1 MMMTVNVWLDRLSNW
16 QFVVV
21 AATCLVV
28 SFAVAGGIVRL
39 VTGHLNLS
47 FLVPYGVIYTVLITS
62 GLAWRRWKR
71 DQSRGGLRRR

>member
-1 MMMTVNVWLDRLSNW
+1 MRVPDMILTVNMWLERLSNW

-28 SFAVAGGIVRL
+28 SFAVAAGVVRL

-47 FLVPYGVIYTVLITS
+47 FLVPCAVIYTVLITS
-62 GLAWRRWKR
+62 GLAWKRWR
-71 DQSRGGLRRR
+71 